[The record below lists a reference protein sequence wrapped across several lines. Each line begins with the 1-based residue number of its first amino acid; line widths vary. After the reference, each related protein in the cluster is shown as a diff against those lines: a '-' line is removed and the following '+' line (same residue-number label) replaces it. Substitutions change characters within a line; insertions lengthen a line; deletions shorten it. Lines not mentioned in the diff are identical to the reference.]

1 MGRKKGGAAEGGG
14 GRAGRGRSWARCC
27 VGQGRGTGAEGCV
40 CGRGWGAGG
49 GVMMGGLDWQVEL
62 SWTPV
67 RGQEGA
73 TYAVCLSV
81 RATFAGCSQTF
92 FRPARYGD
100 AGGYCLVVAVERCRF
115 CAAPGDRL
123 EAVAAAWETTWLQLW
138 GGTWLRGTDTLPL
151 GQPLDLGPNYVVH
164 PGGPRPCCP
173 LRRRPRRPCLPLLR
187 PALASRRSSALRR
200 RRPRLPSA
208 AAARGAPISWR
219 ERRGRE
225 RGGEGER
232 AGRQVPQMTARV

>member
-1 MGRKKGGAAEGGG
+1 M
-14 GRAGRGRSWARCC
+14 
-27 VGQGRGTGAEGCV
+27 
-40 CGRGWGAGG
+40 
-49 GVMMGGLDWQVEL
+49 EL

-173 LRRRPRRPCLPLLR
+173 LPPTPPTLPLCLPAD
-187 PALASRRSSALRR
+187 PADPASLFSALPSPPDALPLSAGGGLGCQARR
-200 RRPRLPSA
+200 RRE
-208 AAARGAPISWR
+208 GPISGR

-225 RGGEGER
+225 RGREEER